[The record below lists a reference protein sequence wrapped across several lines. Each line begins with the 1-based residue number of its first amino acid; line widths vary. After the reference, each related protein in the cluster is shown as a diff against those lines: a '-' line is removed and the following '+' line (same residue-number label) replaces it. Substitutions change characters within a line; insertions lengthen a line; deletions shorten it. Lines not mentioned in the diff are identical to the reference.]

1 VDLLRPPQSVLFCC
15 TMNAI
20 RSPMAEGLLKRRF
33 GTRLFVDSCGLRKA
47 DHIDPM
53 AVLVMDELGVDLYK
67 HRPKSFAELED
78 DSFDLIISLAPQA
91 HHRALEYTRH
101 LAVEVIYWPT
111 LDPSV
116 MEGTRDAR
124 LDTYRDV
131 RDSLDRRIGDY
142 FAMLKGPS

>member
-1 VDLLRPPQSVLFCC
+1 
-15 TMNAI
+15 MNAI

>member
-1 VDLLRPPQSVLFCC
+1 
-15 TMNAI
+15 
-20 RSPMAEGLLKRRF
+20 MAEGLLKRRF
-33 GTRLFVDSCGLRKA
+33 GTKVFVDSCGLRKA

-53 AVLVMDELGVDLYK
+53 AVFVMDELGVDVHK
-67 HRPKSFAELED
+67 HRPKTFAELDD

-116 MEGTRDAR
+116 IEGTREVRMDA
-124 LDTYRDV
+124 YRDV
-131 RDSLDRRIGDY
+131 RDTLDGKIGDY
-142 FAMLKGPS
+142 FAMLKAGS